1 MFNVI
6 TVSVK
11 IEVLDPCFTLWGY
24 IVLNKLDLIVY
35 ALPVPLLVALDAV
48 SEDGFLCSQKYAF
61 DFIIVLSH
69 TYI

>member
-1 MFNVI
+1 M
-6 TVSVK
+6 
-11 IEVLDPCFTLWGY
+11 GY

-69 TYI
+69 AYI